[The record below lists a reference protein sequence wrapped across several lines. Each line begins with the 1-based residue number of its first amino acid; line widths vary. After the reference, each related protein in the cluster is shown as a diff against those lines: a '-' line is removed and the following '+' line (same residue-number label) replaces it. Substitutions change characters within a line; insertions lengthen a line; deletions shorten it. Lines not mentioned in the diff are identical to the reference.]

1 MRVIGPVGAVA
12 VVAGSMLGIGIFL
25 TPPLVA
31 AAAPSAG
38 WFYGLWLL
46 GGVVA
51 LSGAMVYAELGTL
64 QPEAGGDVIFQH
76 RVLGPAIAGASG
88 MVMFALA
95 FAGSLAA
102 MSAAVCQYQLATVTG
117 YDFSAPVL
125 GIPGYQLG
133 GMVVVLA
140 ITALNVLSVRLTAW
154 VQTVLTAIPVV
165 LLVGLAL
172 WGLSEPAAAGT
183 SSGDPSG
190 LVGAWMAVYFT
201 YAGWPAVIYVAGE
214 VRRPERS
221 LPIGLLGGTAI
232 TMVLYLLLCAAFV
245 HVLGMSGLAA
255 AGEAGS
261 AVADA
266 LAGEVGAVGM
276 SGLVALALLASI
288 NGTAL
293 GGARVADAMAER
305 GVLPAVLRRR
315 APGAPSVALWVQAAL
330 ACLLLLTGGFST
342 ILNITTLAMMLIGS
356 LTVISAIILRLRG
369 ERGAFLAPLFPLPAL
384 VYLCS
389 SAAAIVLFVTQSTEL
404 LEPLL
409 GIGLFV
415 VTAAVLLVLHSR
427 RDRPV

>member
-31 AAAPSAG
+31 AAAPSTG

-51 LSGAMVYAELGTL
+51 LSGALVYAELGTL

-76 RVLGPAIAGASG
+76 RVFGPSIAGASG

-117 YDFSAPVL
+117 VDFSAPVL
-125 GIPGYQLG
+125 GIPGHQLG
-133 GMVVVLA
+133 GMVIVVA
-140 ITALNVLSVRLTAW
+140 ITALNVLSVRLTAS
-154 VQTVLTAIPVV
+154 VQTVLTAIPAV
-165 LLVGLAL
+165 LLVCLAL
-172 WGLSEPAAAGT
+172 WGLSEPAAAGAP
-183 SSGDPSG
+183 SGDPSG

-232 TMVLYLLLCAAFV
+232 TMALYLLLCAAFV
-245 HVLGMSGLAA
+245 HVLGMPGLAS
-255 AGEAGS
+255 AGEAGT
-261 AVADA
+261 AMAGA
-266 LAGEVGAVGM
+266 LAGERGAVLM

-305 GVLPAVLRRR
+305 GVLPAALRRQ
-315 APGAPSVALWVQAAL
+315 ADGAPSRALWVQAVL

-342 ILNITTLAMMLIGS
+342 ILSITTLAMMLIGS
-356 LTVISAIILRLRG
+356 LTVISAVVLRLRG

-384 VYLCS
+384 LYLAS
-389 SAAAIVLFVTQSTEL
+389 SAAAIVLFLIQSTERL
-404 LEPLL
+404 IPLL
-409 GIGLFV
+409 GVGVFAVI
-415 VTAAVLLVLHSR
+415 AAVLLVIHAHRERST
-427 RDRPV
+427 